1 MTSAKEIIV
10 LVHGLWM
17 RGVVMRPLARRLAT
31 ELTWPTEIFSY
42 PTQRKGLLPNM
53 TDLMRFLSVQDAA
66 TIHLVGH
73 SLGAVLA
80 LHTALEK
87 NLPRL
92 GRIVSLGGPLL
103 GSSAGRTVEQWP
115 GSAYVLGRTLSESV
129 ITRPLQRWTG
139 EQELGS
145 IAGTIGV
152 GLGMALPG
160 LKPPH
165 DGMVR
170 VAETK
175 LPGMADHLEL
185 PVSHTAMLL
194 APSVARQTAH
204 FLRHGQFDHA

>member
-1 MTSAKEIIV
+1 MSSADAVIV
-10 LVHGLWM
+10 LIHGLWM
-17 RGVVMRPLARRLAT
+17 RGLVMRPLAHRLSA
-31 ELTWPTEIFSY
+31 ELEWPTEIFSY

-53 TDLMRFLSVQDAA
+53 ADLSRCLCAQQAA
-66 TIHLVGH
+66 KIHLVGH

-87 NLPRL
+87 NLPPL
-92 GRIVSLGGPLL
+92 GRIVSLGGPLR

-115 GSAYVLGRTLSESV
+115 GSAYVLGRTLSDSV

-152 GLGMALPG
+152 GLGMALPD

-165 DGMVR
+165 DGMVT
-170 VAETK
+170 VEETQ

-194 APSVARQTAH
+194 APSVAQQTAH
-204 FLRHGQFDHA
+204 FLRHGRFDHG